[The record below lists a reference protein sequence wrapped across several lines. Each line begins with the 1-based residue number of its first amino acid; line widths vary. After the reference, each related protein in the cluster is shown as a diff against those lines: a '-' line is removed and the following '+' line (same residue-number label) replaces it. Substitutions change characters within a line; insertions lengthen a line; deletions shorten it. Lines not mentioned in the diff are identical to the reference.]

1 MVKMKLSIE
10 AVLEIAQKI
19 ERNAARYYEQAAKL
33 FPDFAED
40 LLKIKK
46 MEEVHETTFI
56 RMQNQLDEN
65 QRSQFLSDPFGEMDT
80 YLQAFADT
88 SGGEGRPAEIKS
100 LMGSETFG
108 AVIERA
114 IELEKETIEFYQG
127 LDKLIS
133 DENKGYLEIMVDEE
147 SNHIKILNKILG
159 TRN

>member
-1 MVKMKLSIE
+1 MKLSIE

-19 ERNAARYYEQAAKL
+19 ERNAAGYYEQAAKL

-40 LLKIKK
+40 LLKIKV
-46 MEEVHETTFI
+46 MEEVHETTFL

-88 SGGEGRPAEIKS
+88 SGGEGRPAEIK
-100 LMGSETFG
+100 LLAGNETFS

-127 LDKLIS
+127 LDKLIG
-133 DENKGYLEIMVDEE
+133 DEDKGYLKIMVDEE
-147 SNHIKILNKILG
+147 SNHIMTLNKLLG
-159 TRN
+159 SKK